1 MRAIMLKEF
10 QELRRDRRTL
20 ALLIVMPLVLLIIFG
35 YAANFTVDHLTVA
48 VYGSDAKTVT
58 KLIDDNAKLKDH
70 LTVVTTDTNGTKGD
84 AITELR
90 DDRADVAIYAIS
102 VSGSGAGGGTLN
114 ADVYIDGS
122 NLFAAQ
128 GARTIFAQVQQQLA
142 QQAAQAQARAVQA
155 QLQAQQQAAQA
166 QQQAQA
172 QQGAPQ
178 PPSGSQVQASLPQP
192 PKITVSTLFNPDLK
206 TSWVMIPA
214 IIGLI
219 LTFIGTIITSIGL
232 VREREAGTLEQLA
245 VMPLRASAVVLGK
258 ITPYFLLA
266 CFDMALITTL
276 GLLLFGVPFNGNPAI
291 FAAGAGLFLFV
302 VLGLGVLI
310 SSVSKTTGQAIQLAF
325 MILLPQ
331 ILLSGM
337 IFPLSAMAAGVRWI
351 GYCLPLTWFT
361 MVSQGVMI
369 RGAGWDSLWFPLVI
383 LAAMAVVIFGLAVV
397 RLSRSISPVRQK
409 HTGGDAPTETA
420 PDRARRTAHHGAR
433 ETAASEG
440 TVA

>member
-20 ALLIVMPLVLLIIFG
+20 ALLIVMPLLLLIIFG
-35 YAANFTVDHLTVA
+35 YAANFTVEHLTVA
-48 VYGSDAKTVT
+48 VYGQSANDVT
-58 KLIDDNAKLKDH
+58 KLIEDNAKLKDH
-70 LTVVTTDTNGTKGD
+70 LSVVVTDTSGTKDD
-84 AITELR
+84 ATTELR
-90 DDRADVAIYAIS
+90 DDKADVAIYA
-102 VSGSGAGGGTLN
+102 GQSGASG
-114 ADVYIDGS
+114 ADVLIDGS

-128 GARTIFAQVQQQLA
+128 AAKTLFAQVQQQLA
-142 QQAAQAQARAVQA
+142 MQAAQAQAS
-155 QLQAQQQAAQA
+155 
-166 QQQAQA
+166 
-172 QQGAPQ
+172 AP
-178 PPSGSQVQASLPQP
+178 PGT
-192 PKITVSTLFNPDLK
+192 TVPVPTLTVTVLFNPDLK

-245 VMPLRASAVVLGK
+245 VMPLRAGSVVLGK
-258 ITPYFLLA
+258 ITPYFILA

-276 GLLLFGVPFNGNPAI
+276 GLLLFGVPFNGSPAI
-291 FAAGAGLFLFV
+291 FATGAALFLFV

-369 RGAGWDSLWFPLVI
+369 RGAGWNSLWFPIMI
-383 LAAMAVVIFGLAVV
+383 LAIMAVVIFGLAVV

-409 HTGGDAPTETA
+409 SQATGAPE
-420 PDRARRTAHHGAR
+420 PKPEPARV
-433 ETAASEG
+433 
-440 TVA
+440 VA